1 MKNKAAAA
9 LAALVLLFSG
19 FTGGFFLGRNTR
31 VQAIQTTKTVS
42 VQLPGETVV
51 VLKEVL
57 VTLPP
62 ETTVPPVSTAPT
74 EAAPSRSNGNTAANP
89 WETTPKETEPV
100 ATAPIATVPAET
112 APITTV
118 PTETA
123 PKATVPAETAPKT
136 TKPKEDTVSFPV
148 NINTASKKELDAL
161 PGIGE
166 VLAQRIIDYRN
177 ANGPFRSVSDLIK
190 VKGIGEKTLAKLKP
204 YATV

>member
-31 VQAIQTTKTVS
+31 VQAIQTTKTVLQE
-42 VQLPGETVV
+42 VPGETVV
-51 VLKEVL
+51 IMREVL

-62 ETTVPPVSTAPT
+62 ETVPPTQPPQET
-74 EAAPSRSNGNTAANP
+74 LPSRSAGTQL
-89 WETTPKETEPV
+89 PKETGE
-100 ATAPIATVPAET
+100 
-112 APITTV
+112 
-118 PTETA
+118 
-123 PKATVPAETAPKT
+123 
-136 TKPKEDTVSFPV
+136 TKPKEQKVTFPV
-148 NINTASKKELDAL
+148 NVNTASARELEAL

-166 VLAQRIIDYRN
+166 VLAQRIIDYRS
-177 ANGPFRSVSDLIK
+177 ANGPFQSVDALIK

>member
-1 MKNKAAAA
+1 MKNKALAM

-31 VQAIQTTKTVS
+31 VSAIQTTKTVYET
-42 VQLPGETVV
+42 LPPETVV
-51 VLKEVL
+51 VLREVL

-62 ETTVPPVSTAPT
+62 ETTSPTPETTAPPVKSTSSGST
-74 EAAPSRSNGNTAANP
+74 NHSGKKPSQS
-89 WETTPKETEPV
+89 K
-100 ATAPIATVPAET
+100 
-112 APITTV
+112 
-118 PTETA
+118 
-123 PKATVPAETAPKT
+123 
-136 TKPKEDTVSFPV
+136 VSFPV

-177 ANGPFRSVSDLIK
+177 AHGAFGSVDELVK